1 MKSKQNRFSR
11 IAILLAL
18 MLVMVSQAA
27 LASARQTG
35 PGPSLQATDPP
46 TEAPTETLT
55 ETPTATPT
63 RTPTVP
69 SNASARPQLVVKRAA
84 PAGSTSIQYG
94 QDFDLSVTL
103 KNSGETK
110 AYNIQAVF
118 TPGDLIP
125 RVNGGVVAAG
135 DLPSG
140 QDMTFKQPMTA
151 EDTLWGQQFAMT
163 TMTLTYTDAQDIAYT
178 DTFNIS
184 IPLTAPVTYGSSATP
199 TAISRP
205 QLVITDYTTSVTPL
219 EPGVQFTLQLTV
231 TNSGTAAARQVV
243 MIAGGGSAS
252 TGGGETP
259 APGGISGGSGS
270 FATFAPVGA
279 SNVQSLGD
287 VPQASEIQAD
297 QELIV
302 NVSVSPGA
310 YPFPI
315 SFSYVD
321 DKGNPYTD
329 DQVITLLVYNLPY
342 VDISFYRDPNPI
354 LAGQPNQLPLQVVNL
369 GKSLV
374 VLGNMRVTAASG
386 AIENGQALV
395 GPLDAGGYFTL
406 DSTLI
411 PDSPGS
417 LEITVSVDYT
427 DDFNEPRTIIQVLTV
442 EVQEGFVEPVGPGI
456 GDGGEIPSEPAPE
469 TFWQRVQRF
478 FAGLL
483 GLDSAPEST
492 VPEGAPSE
500 EAPPESVPVGP
511 GPKG

>member
-1 MKSKQNRFSR
+1 
-11 IAILLAL
+11 
-18 MLVMVSQAA
+18 
-27 LASARQTG
+27 
-35 PGPSLQATDPP
+35 
-46 TEAPTETLT
+46 
-55 ETPTATPT
+55 
-63 RTPTVP
+63 
-69 SNASARPQLVVKRAA
+69 
-84 PAGSTSIQYG
+84 
-94 QDFDLSVTL
+94 
-103 KNSGETK
+103 
-110 AYNIQAVF
+110 
-118 TPGDLIP
+118 
-125 RVNGGVVAAG
+125 
-135 DLPSG
+135 
-140 QDMTFKQPMTA
+140 
-151 EDTLWGQQFAMT
+151 
-163 TMTLTYTDAQDIAYT
+163 
-178 DTFNIS
+178 
-184 IPLTAPVTYGSSATP
+184 
-199 TAISRP
+199 
-205 QLVITDYTTSVTPL
+205 
-219 EPGVQFTLQLTV
+219 
-231 TNSGTAAARQVV
+231 

-287 VPQASEIQAD
+287 VPQATEIPAG

-354 LAGQPNQLPLQVVNL
+354 LAGQPSQLPLQVVNL

-386 AIENGQALV
+386 SIDNGQALV

-417 LEITVSVDYT
+417 LELRSAW
-427 DDFNEPRTIIQVLTV
+427 TIPTI
-442 EVQEGFVEPVGPGI
+442 
-456 GDGGEIPSEPAPE
+456 SMSPAPSY
-469 TFWQRVQRF
+469 RC
-478 FAGLL
+478 
-483 GLDSAPEST
+483 
-492 VPEGAPSE
+492 
-500 EAPPESVPVGP
+500 
-511 GPKG
+511 